1 MRWTRA
7 VVDADA
13 LPDRFA
19 AIADVHGNVDALRAV
34 LTDVDA
40 QGVAAIVNLGDLYS
54 GPLAARDTARVLTA
68 RSMITVRGNHDRY
81 LITQDPSGMGASDR
95 CAYDELPQSALKTLH
110 ALPQTLHLNDVF
122 LCHGTP
128 TDDDTYWLEEV
139 RPDGTA
145 VPRPAGI
152 VEEMATGIDCSL
164 MLCAHTHRPRLL
176 RLTDGRLI
184 VNPGSV
190 GLGAYHD
197 DTPVP
202 HKMETGSPLACYA
215 ILQWTAQGWDVTQRH
230 VPYDPTAMAALA
242 RARGRHDWSHALE
255 TGFCLP

>member
-7 VVDADA
+7 VVDAET

-19 AIADVHGNVDALRAV
+19 AIADIHGNVDALRAT
-34 LTDVDA
+34 LNDIDA
-40 QGVAAIVNLGDLYS
+40 QGVGALVNLGDLYS
-54 GPLAARDTARVLTA
+54 GPLAARLTSEVLA
-68 RSMITVRGNHDRY
+68 AHPMITIRGNHDRY
-81 LITQDPSGMGASDR
+81 LITQDPLRMGASDR
-95 CAYDELPQSALKTLH
+95 CAYEELPQDALQALH
-110 ALPQTLHLNDVF
+110 GLPPSLRLGDVF

-139 RPDGTA
+139 RPDRTA
-145 VPRPAGI
+145 GPRPVGMVAQMAG
-152 VEEMATGIDCSL
+152 GIDCGL

-176 RLTDGRLI
+176 RLRDGRLI

-197 DTPVP
+197 DTPWP
-202 HKMETGSPLACYA
+202 HDMETGSPLACYA
-215 ILQWTAQGWDVTQRH
+215 ILQRGPQGWDVTHRH
-230 VPYDPTAMAALA
+230 VPYESTAMATLA
-242 RARGRHDWSHALE
+242 RSRGREDWAHALE